1 MKKLFENW
9 RKFTNEARI
18 ATKDGFEEVKPSRG
32 DTKHFFAYKSGK
44 GYIITHK
51 PSGKAVS
58 GAVTKYGSRLSDLKK
73 VMKDIEDANIPGI
86 GDENPSIETLQAIK
100 DVLKDG
106 NPYLKESDVADAAG
120 ELEDALRKQAEE
132 EEKRREEEEDE
143 EEEQDRELKNL
154 QRNINQQNP
163 TQSR

>member
-143 EEEQDRELKNL
+143 EEAQDRELKNI